1 MKDEYNLNKKEIV
14 KQKLIRFFAF
24 LKNEKKAVSFQKKL
38 SCFSEA
44 RQMCDGYEAETIFDK
59 VKNAVLEVKAGN
71 AYYERDGCLFYEKD
85 YYLQLI
91 AVLFTIFFDQEK
103 LNIID
108 FGGSL
113 GSMYYQNKDMLIP
126 FINNLTWNIVEQRH
140 FVEWGGAN
148 LEDDI
153 LKFYYS
159 VDEIEDCNCVIFG
172 SSLQYLEDYE
182 EYLEKI
188 SQRKYKYIILD
199 RTAVCDEEWFSIEV
213 VHEPIYEAKYPVHV
227 FREDELILLFK
238 GLGYGLN
245 LQWVKDFSEI
255 FVVDDKV
262 VRQKSFLFVLE

>member
-14 KQKLIRFFAF
+14 KQKLSRVFAF
-24 LKNEKKAVSFQKKL
+24 LKNDKKAVSFQKKL

-140 FVEWGGAN
+140 FVEWGGG
-148 LEDDI
+148 
-153 LKFYYS
+153 KF
-159 VDEIEDCNCVIFG
+159 
-172 SSLQYLEDYE
+172 
-182 EYLEKI
+182 
-188 SQRKYKYIILD
+188 R
-199 RTAVCDEEWFSIEV
+199 R
-213 VHEPIYEAKYPVHV
+213 
-227 FREDELILLFK
+227 
-238 GLGYGLN
+238 
-245 LQWVKDFSEI
+245 
-255 FVVDDKV
+255 
-262 VRQKSFLFVLE
+262 